1 RRKRDGVA
9 FRPAGSRRQAAVLEL
24 EARDGAISQIGVD
37 AFEELRRHMLQLDGE
52 GPARA
57 QRQRSL
63 AAPAAGKGKLQG
75 GGMAG
80 NLLAHHRRPF
90 GDQAALAEA
99 PLAQRPADEA
109 GQFGGNRPHGASPFV
124 LRHSSDPYAAQYRRL
139 MRPVIPIRL
148 SGMFNMSA
156 LHAAQRRAVSASPAR
171 QLLAW
176 YDRHR

>member
-1 RRKRDGVA
+1 
-9 FRPAGSRRQAAVLEL
+9 
-24 EARDGAISQIGVD
+24 
-37 AFEELRRHMLQLDGE
+37 
-52 GPARA
+52 
-57 QRQRSL
+57 
-63 AAPAAGKGKLQG
+63 GKSELQG
-75 GGMAG
+75 GGKAG
-80 NLLAHHRRPF
+80 NVLAHHRRPF

-176 YDRHR
+176 YDRHRRRLPWRAAPGESPDPYRIWLSEIMLQQTTVGAVGPYFRDFIARWPTVRALAAADLDQVLHAWQGL